1 MSLLVFPDYE
11 FQIPSYINTLRKWS
25 EWWAPYPDFKKYIIY
40 CLGKTIQDQ
49 ENIIIKF
56 ILPTSIS
63 KTFQKHGILN
73 ALKALIKHISLDC
86 QEKAFPDLP
95 VNQEDEKLFLK
106 CYQGPR
112 NYIIPLQAYYAAR
125 EFERASSR
133 KHREAPKYICNKIS
147 SLGYH
152 TSSLEAFTEPT
163 EANLPSYCS
172 LFYEIDRTLGSRG
185 SLGSFLT
192 LPITTPSMWK
202 DYKCI
207 VACPP
212 KYLPTI
218 LDTIKILK
226 TACKCKIS
234 SILLLPDWRSGD
246 QVIERSSKVQI
257 RNLSYKKRNLER
269 FLPYDESLKFADK
282 IICYGHSNGSLS
294 SMILVIVDF
303 LGNLIDAF

>member
-1 MSLLVFPDYE
+1 MAFPDYD
-11 FQIPSYINTLRKWS
+11 FHFPSYISTLRRWSKW
-25 EWWAPYPDFKKYIIY
+25 WTPYPQFKKYLIY

-49 ENIIIKF
+49 ENISIKF
-56 ILPTSIS
+56 ILSSSLT
-63 KTFQKHGILN
+63 KKFENKGLLN
-73 ALKALIKHISLDC
+73 DLKSMINHFSSDR
-86 QEKAFPDLP
+86 QERVFPDLS

-112 NYIIPLQAYYAAR
+112 DYIIPLQAYYAAR
-125 EFERASSR
+125 EFERGSFR
-133 KHREAPKYICNKIS
+133 KHRETSKYICNIIS

-163 EANLPSYCS
+163 EANLPNYCS
-172 LFYEIDRTLGSRG
+172 LFYEIDRTLGSKG

-226 TACKCKIS
+226 TARKHKIS
-234 SILLLPDWRSGD
+234 SILLLPDWRSKE
-246 QVIERSSKVQI
+246 QVIEQSPKVET
-257 RNLSYKKRNLER
+257 RNRSYKKRKTER
-269 FLPYDESLKFADK
+269 FLPYDESLNFADK
-282 IICYGHSNGSLS
+282 IICHGHSNGSLS

-303 LGNLIDAF
+303 LGNLVNAF